1 MNQTNKNIPKSWDP
15 IWNEV
20 FLNQEWGKYPSE
32 NLIQFIA
39 RNFYNTIRKDI
50 KILEVGCGTG
60 ANLWYLSREGFQAF
74 GVDGSQEAVSQAY
87 QRLKNENLIAKIE
100 VADIINLPFKDNYF
114 DAVIDVEC
122 LYCNTLDNSFKILK
136 EIKRVLKPF
145 GKLYSRTFTDK
156 MFIGQLKENNLLEY
170 SKIDEGPLNGKGFVR
185 LTSKETIKNFYGK
198 NFLIESLDILEY
210 TSHNEKHKISEW
222 VIIGVNN

>member
-1 MNQTNKNIPKSWDP
+1 M
-15 IWNEV
+15 
-20 FLNQEWGKYPSE
+20 
-32 NLIQFIA
+32 
-39 RNFYNTIRKDI
+39 
-50 KILEVGCGTG
+50 
-60 ANLWYLSREGFQAF
+60 
-74 GVDGSQEAVSQAY
+74 
-87 QRLKNENLIAKIE
+87 
-100 VADIINLPFKDNYF
+100 
-114 DAVIDVEC
+114 
-122 LYCNTLDNSFKILK
+122 
-136 EIKRVLKPF
+136 LKPF